1 MAPWPGRLSSVT
13 QITIATDE
21 AVVVVEWS
29 LSGRKLFPG
38 QSTPGKMGLWV
49 DFWGNGSRGRDRLG
63 RRMNLVVAK
72 TMSTVQ
78 LLLAKLKER
87 VIWPDIMFMI
97 IRSVEYFFGPNISK
111 TNNFLPNTNSPPG
124 LPSDKANPT
133 LPPPPATTCD
143 HLPPPPPQH
152 VHPHHQPSTTFC
164 PSFAASSTSNDDDH
178 REPSNPGTAHNLL
191 FKRHDDERFT
201 HRAPRFPSSP
211 PTSHL
216 ASDSIAP
223 GRPNSLAARR
233 RTTTTPPNQT
243 KPKPNN
249 RNHEPPSSK
258 ENRRQGTP
266 PAPIHPL
273 LPLPPTIPN

>member
-1 MAPWPGRLSSVT
+1 MGRFLGKRFPR
-13 QITIATDE
+13 QGPA
-21 AVVVVEWS
+21 WS
-29 LSGRKLFPG
+29 THEFGCRQNNVHRPTVAG
-38 QSTPGKMGLWV
+38 QAEGEGY
-49 DFWGNGSRGRDRLG
+49 
-63 RRMNLVVAK
+63 
-72 TMSTVQ
+72 
-78 LLLAKLKER
+78 LARYHVHDHKICK
-87 VIWPDIMFMI
+87 I
-97 IRSVEYFFGPNISK
+97 FFGPNISK

-152 VHPHHQPSTTFC
+152 LHPHHQPSTTFC

-258 ENRRQGTP
+258 ENRRQGKP

-273 LPLPPTIPN
+273 LSLPPTIPN